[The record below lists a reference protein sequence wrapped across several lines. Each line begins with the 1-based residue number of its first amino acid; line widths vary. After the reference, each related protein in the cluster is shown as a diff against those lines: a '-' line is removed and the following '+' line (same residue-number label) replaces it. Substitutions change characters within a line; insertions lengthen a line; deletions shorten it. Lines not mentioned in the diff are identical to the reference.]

1 MTIINAVK
9 FKLAAGMGK
18 IELLTDCIMLVHIP
32 GYLDP
37 HVKLVP
43 IQGAGDGVAKMFELV
58 HPGEVSSTKLPWCL
72 KKCHEIC
79 LTFVRVLVSRKSQ
92 IMACCIFLTS
102 VQHVLQGI

>member
-43 IQGAGDGVAKMFELV
+43 IQGAGDGVAKMFKLV
-58 HPGEVSSTKLPWCL
+58 YPGERGGQLHKALSREAP
-72 KKCHEIC
+72 
-79 LTFVRVLVSRKSQ
+79 LVS
-92 IMACCIFLTS
+92 
-102 VQHVLQGI
+102 